1 MLFQRRKKVQIHSYS
16 ATGDCDKTA
25 SCVNTP
31 IDINVTHSEMKSL
44 SWSYFIESIVTYY
57 LCESQSQSAELSVHK
72 VDGYFSLTSPFMDC
86 FDSTL
91 QNCCHEQI
99 SLIFVT
105 RKKRFSTKSILYAR
119 EPTKLTKVST
129 AAKYLGMILTL

>member
-1 MLFQRRKKVQIHSYS
+1 MLFQRRKKKVKIHSYS

-44 SWSYFIESIVTYY
+44 SLSYFIESNVTYY
-57 LCESQSQSAELSVHK
+57 LCESQSQPSLYRVNGPLLSVHK
-72 VDGYFSLTSPFMDC
+72 VDGYFSLASPFMDC

-105 RKKRFSTKSILYAR
+105 RKKQFSTKSILY
-119 EPTKLTKVST
+119 ST
-129 AAKYLGMILTL
+129 PAKHIGVILTL